1 MRTRSSLLVA
11 VLLTASPAAAQG
23 TLDLASEA
31 DVQFEL
37 GVAAQRGGDCRAALG
52 HYLASQR
59 LAPNPNVAFNVAVC
73 FEQIERFAEA
83 FRYYSDYLETP
94 ELPAAERRP
103 AEEALR
109 RIRRRVALL
118 RIETDPPGATLYL
131 DRRELGARGVSPRT
145 LAVEPGRHRVFADR
159 EGHEPAQ
166 SDEVAVAVGEEQA
179 VTLRL
184 PAIFGEVRV
193 LGRPEGATVHVDEPD
208 APPAGTV
215 GSAVPVPPG
224 RRVLYVSAPGHQ
236 TRRYEVEVSPRDSTR
251 LEVDLPREAGTLV
264 TDTNERGALVEID
277 GEAAGFTPLVVSDV
291 PAGRHVVRI
300 TRDGFRAFEEEVD
313 IRPRQSTRV
322 EARLRSEQEVLAAS
336 RQAESADDAPA
347 SVSLV
352 SQEELRA
359 FGYQTV
365 WDAVAGQRG
374 VYQSNDRTYASLG
387 VRGFSQ
393 PQDYGN
399 RVLSLT
405 DGHVMNDD
413 LLGSSYVGFDARSD
427 LMDVERIE
435 VVRGPGS
442 ALYGADAFGGV
453 INIITKKPGEGGGGI
468 TGAYGSQATTH
479 GSLWAT
485 GRDGDVAW
493 RVAAGY
499 DYQPRWSR
507 EVPNGRAD
515 LVTGVGDQVES
526 GRTTRIDARATRKI
540 GKIGT
545 LGVGG
550 GLSQG
555 ALEVLGVGLLND
567 IVLPR
572 FASTDLTTYFEGGG
586 FLARVFWNRLRADNT
601 LNAVY
606 VGQSLQPGRAEQNVV
621 DAEVVYRAQTE
632 LSASLSNDFR
642 IGGAYRYKDVSWT
655 FLDRRRVENHFGLFI
670 HDELRVA
677 KPFAIVA
684 DYRIDW
690 VPYLQRFQQSPRG
703 AVLVHPTKQS
713 TIRASVATAFR
724 KPTFLESYLRLPVQ
738 LPVTG
743 TAQLSESVRTED
755 PDFRVDA
762 ERILSAEL
770 GYLNQES
777 DFFVLDTAA
786 YYNRVSNLIQLAQP
800 RALTVGDFAAGVGR
814 LDPATGLFPVALG
827 GFSNQCQAYD
837 VVGGEAGVR
846 TFPLKGL
853 DVYGNYSL
861 NLIKQ
866 DNNSCTSEEVARLVA
881 DQRTS
886 MHKVNAGVQLRTAPG
901 FDGSI
906 DFHFVSSQ
914 VWGEQ
919 VTNV

>member
-1 MRTRSSLLVA
+1 MRGMLGGRTAKAA
-11 VLLTASPAAAQG
+11 VLRAWTAVALASAVVLASPSASADARTEARGHFKKGMEAIGQG
-23 TLDLASEA
+23 RYEEGIAELNEA
-31 DVQFEL
+31 YEIL
-37 GVAAQRGGDCRAALG
+37 P
-52 HYLASQR
+52 H
-59 LAPNPNVAFNVAVC
+59 PNVLYNIARAH
-73 FEQIERFAEA
+73 AE
-83 FRYYSDYLETP
+83 SGNL
-94 ELPAAERRP
+94 
-103 AEEALR
+103 
-109 RIRRRVALL
+109 
-118 RIETDPPGATLYL
+118 
-131 DRRELGARGVSPRT
+131 
-145 LAVEPGRHRVFADR
+145 
-159 EGHEPAQ
+159 
-166 SDEVAVAVGEEQA
+166 EQA
-179 VTLRL
+179 VTYFRKYLDGN
-184 PAIFGEVRV
+184 PADKDEVAQIVKNLEARIRRQRAAKEAADKPTPDKPTPDKPTPDKPTPDKPTPDKPAPDKPV
-193 LGRPEGATVHVDEPD
+193 EP
-208 APPAGTV
+208 PPAQELGKARTEDVFEETV
-215 GSAVPVPPG
+215 VTASKGAQQTPLEASNSTSIITEQDIRLSGIVKIPELL
-224 RRVLYVSAPGHQ
+224 RRLAGVEIMETTGAQ
-236 TRRYEVEVSPRDSTR
+236 TEVS
-251 LEVDLPREAGTLV
+251 
-264 TDTNERGALVEID
+264 I
-277 GEAAGFTPLVVSDV
+277 
-291 PAGRHVVRI
+291 
-300 TRDGFRAFEEEVD
+300 
-313 IRPRQSTRV
+313 
-322 EARLRSEQEVLAAS
+322 
-336 RQAESADDAPA
+336 
-347 SVSLV
+347 
-352 SQEELRA
+352 
-359 FGYQTV
+359 
-365 WDAVAGQRG
+365 
-374 VYQSNDRTYASLG
+374 
-387 VRGFSQ
+387 RGFNQRLS
-393 PQDYGN
+393 N
-399 RVLSLT
+399 KVLVLV
-405 DGHVMNDD
+405 DGRSVYVD
-413 LLGSSYVGFDARSD
+413 LLGATFWQTLSIG
-427 LMDVERIE
+427 VEDIARIE

-919 VTNV
+919 VTNVVAQQIEQQRFALSAYTLLNARVGYRFLANQAEVSVVAFNALDVRHRQHPFGQLLGRRVMGMFTYRF